1 LAGKAA
7 KAFKEAL
14 EHWKRKQKEGAIDSF
29 EAFFLDYYGGDLS
42 GFLLIRGDR
51 EKLNKIR
58 TDHEFENRTMR
69 VAALVPN
76 LGIIDA
82 FTGDELQ
89 RRMTEYQK
97 ALAQLV

>member
-51 EKLNKIR
+51 EKIR

>member
-1 LAGKAA
+1 MA
-7 KAFKEAL
+7 
-14 EHWKRKQKEGAIDSF
+14 HPGAIDSF

-58 TDHEFENRTMR
+58 TDPEFENRNMR